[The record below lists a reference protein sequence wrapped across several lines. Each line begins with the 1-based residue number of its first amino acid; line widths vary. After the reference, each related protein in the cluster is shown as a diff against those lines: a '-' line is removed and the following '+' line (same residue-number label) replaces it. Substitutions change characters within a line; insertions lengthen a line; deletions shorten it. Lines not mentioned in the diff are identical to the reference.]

1 MLESLYDGNKTIF
14 TKFQNSQDQRQQT
27 IKNPF
32 RNGIDYLR
40 LCEVKTVAII
50 SVKALRKVVY
60 LSSLIKIKS
69 SHDRVPKFKE
79 NILSA

>member
-1 MLESLYDGNKTIF
+1 MLESLYDGNKPIF

-32 RNGIDYLR
+32 RNCIDYLR

-50 SVKALRKVVY
+50 SVKA
-60 LSSLIKIKS
+60 I
-69 SHDRVPKFKE
+69 
-79 NILSA
+79 